1 MRRYSRRTTLHAG
14 ETFVLRN
21 VRPTPAGSLTR
32 LRHLVHGTKEQHLTL
47 RSEVQATLD
56 ELLRATRASRTTFRV
71 DLPEENVA
79 VAIPLAESL
88 APGVP
93 TMMNDGSLDQRGTA
107 TGKWVDKHRK
117 VLVQDDI
124 SVATD
129 PQPPIE
135 LITVYG
141 AKAQMLAP
149 VEEDGALIGW
159 VSVHYLP
166 SPRKWT
172 PEDAAA
178 IGAAAS
184 RIQKALA
191 ERASLQR

>member
-1 MRRYSRRTTLHAG
+1 LA
-14 ETFVLRN
+14 
-21 VRPTPAGSLTR
+21 R
-32 LRHLVHGTKEQHLTL
+32 LRHLSFGTKEQHLTL

-56 ELLRATRASRTTFRV
+56 ELLLATRGSRTTFRV
-71 DLPEENVA
+71 DLPEENA
-79 VAIPLAESL
+79 TVAIPLAESL

-93 TMMNDGSLDQRGTA
+93 TMMKDGSLDQRAAETC
-107 TGKWVDKHRK
+107 KWVDKHRK

-135 LITVYG
+135 LTTIYG

-184 RIQKALA
+184 RIQRALA
-191 ERASLQR
+191 ARATQRR